1 MHYEMNAAQSFGVC
15 EIIQKNQFYVGK
27 TFRFITISWR
37 NSCLNLQW
45 YRFLWAFREL
55 NVSSLSPWKIQ
66 YYKKMRKF
74 FGQDVLLSWMMSL
87 HSFVICVSWT
97 WEYIGNYCHVFFK
110 NSVCLPSLVLCQQWI
125 CVMWAKIRALWKGIF
140 SQIER
145 RRWGWSQWIHD
156 IQDKDLSSIS
166 KK

>member
-74 FGQDVLLSWMMSL
+74 FGQDILLSWMTFL

-110 NSVCLPSLVLCQQWI
+110 NSVYHLWFSVSSESVWCELRYVLYERAYS
-125 CVMWAKIRALWKGIF
+125 AK
-140 SQIER
+140 
-145 RRWGWSQWIHD
+145 
-156 IQDKDLSSIS
+156 
-166 KK
+166 

>member
-15 EIIQKNQFYVGK
+15 EIILKNQFYVGK
-27 TFRFITISWR
+27 TFRFITVSWR

-74 FGQDVLLSWMMSL
+74 FGQDILLSWMTSL

-97 WEYIGNYCHVFFK
+97 WEYIETLLDLQEQISHKSSYSRYRGTVLAKSHTVDQLQNGLKKSHDSYCQHY
-110 NSVCLPSLVLCQQWI
+110 SVLPMLS
-125 CVMWAKIRALWKGIF
+125 AK
-140 SQIER
+140 S
-145 RRWGWSQWIHD
+145 
-156 IQDKDLSSIS
+156 
-166 KK
+166 